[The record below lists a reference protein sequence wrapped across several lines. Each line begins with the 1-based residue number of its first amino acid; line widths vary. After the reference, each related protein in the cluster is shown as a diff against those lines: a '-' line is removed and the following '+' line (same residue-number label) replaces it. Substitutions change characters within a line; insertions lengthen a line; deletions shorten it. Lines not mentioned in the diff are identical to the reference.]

1 MWLRMRLL
9 TVLAQAIPQIINRNN
24 KDKKMTSPDNNFH
37 PLFIT
42 PAYGGQ
48 VTVPY
53 TLSMMSCLNT
63 LNLLGIK
70 SNYFIGSSSSLVTRA
85 RNEMAVEFLANREFT
100 HLFWVDADVGFS
112 AESVLRF
119 LRSDLDVV
127 AGLYPIKRFDWPVD
141 IPDGATRLDAELVHR
156 LALKYPV
163 NSDINSPEYRQPNQ
177 DGFMQVTEAP
187 TGFMCIKRSVFDQM
201 IKEYPNL
208 QYVPDSLNNWKPER
222 AALCYRF
229 FDVLFD
235 ETNRRYLSEDY
246 AFCRRWRDIG
256 GQVHVCAQTK
266 LSHTGEYTFYGDP
279 ASSLAIRPNDA
290 IGGIGGRPYQL

>member
-53 TLSMMSCLNT
+53 TLSMMSCLT
-63 LNLLGIK
+63 PLNLLGIK
-70 SNYFIGSSSSLVTRA
+70 SNSFIGSSSSLVTRA

-141 IPDGATRLDAELVHR
+141 IPDGTTRLNAELFHR
-156 LALKYPV
+156 LAVRISRVVYSLIDKSSIEV
-163 NSDINSPEYRQPNQ
+163 SH
-177 DGFMQVTEAP
+177 
-187 TGFMCIKRSVFDQM
+187 
-201 IKEYPNL
+201 KE
-208 QYVPDSLNNWKPER
+208 
-222 AALCYRF
+222 
-229 FDVLFD
+229 
-235 ETNRRYLSEDY
+235 LSY
-246 AFCRRWRDIG
+246 S
-256 GQVHVCAQTK
+256 T
-266 LSHTGEYTFYGDP
+266 TYGV
-279 ASSLAIRPNDA
+279 
-290 IGGIGGRPYQL
+290 

>member
-1 MWLRMRLL
+1 MSMSD
-9 TVLAQAIPQIINRNN
+9 
-24 KDKKMTSPDNNFH
+24 KDFH

-85 RNEMAVEFLANREFT
+85 RNEMAVEFLANKEFT

-112 AESVLRF
+112 ADSVLRF

-141 IPDGATRLDAELVHR
+141 IPDGATRLDAELFHR

-163 NSDINSPEYRQPNQ
+163 NSDINSPEYRQPNE

-201 IKEYPNL
+201 MKEYPNL

-256 GQVHVCAQTK
+256 GQVHVCVQTK

-279 ASSLAIRPNDA
+279 AASLALRPHDA
-290 IGGIGGRPYQL
+290 IGGIGGRPAQF

>member
-141 IPDGATRLDAELVHR
+141 IPDGTTRLNAELFHR

-229 FDVLFD
+229 FAVGAILGVKCMYVRKQNSV
-235 ETNRRYLSEDY
+235 TQVNTRSMVTQHH
-246 AFCRRWRDIG
+246 RWR
-256 GQVHVCAQTK
+256 
-266 LSHTGEYTFYGDP
+266 SDP
-279 ASSLAIRPNDA
+279 MMP
-290 IGGIGGRPYQL
+290 

>member
-1 MWLRMRLL
+1 
-9 TVLAQAIPQIINRNN
+9 
-24 KDKKMTSPDNNFH
+24 MTSPDNNFH

-141 IPDGATRLDAELVHR
+141 IPDGTTRLNAELFHR

-201 IKEYPNL
+201 MKEYPNL

-246 AFCRRWRDIG
+246 AFCRRWHDIG
-256 GQVHVCAQTK
+256 GQVHVCVQTK